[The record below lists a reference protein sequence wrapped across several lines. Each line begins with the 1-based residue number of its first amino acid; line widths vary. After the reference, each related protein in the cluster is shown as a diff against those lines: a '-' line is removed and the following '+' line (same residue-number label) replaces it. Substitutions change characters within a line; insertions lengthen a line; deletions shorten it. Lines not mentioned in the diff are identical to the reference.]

1 MSLHIRNLTDEKAYK
16 AYYPALRS
24 YFKKTFKTLDIK
36 ADYDVSVI
44 LVDEDKIHE
53 LNRDY
58 RHIDRATDVITFA
71 EIDSASELEEDEL
84 YLGDIFI
91 STKAVKDQAA
101 EYGHS
106 EKRELCFLFVHGLLH
121 TLGYDHMTKE
131 DEEIMFG
138 HQKAILEDL
147 R

>member
-1 MSLHIRNLTDEKAYK
+1 MSLHIRNLSDEKAYK

-24 YFKKTFKTLDIK
+24 YFKKTFKVLGIS
-36 ADYDVSVI
+36 AEYDVSMI
-44 LVDEDKIHE
+44 LVNEDKIHE

-58 RHIDRATDVITFA
+58 RHIDRPTDVITCA
-71 EIDSASELEEDEL
+71 EIDSYSELEEDEL

-91 STKAVKDQAA
+91 SVKAVKDQAL

-121 TLGYDHMTKE
+121 TLGYDHMTKD
-131 DEEIMFG
+131 DEEVMFA

-147 R
+147 K